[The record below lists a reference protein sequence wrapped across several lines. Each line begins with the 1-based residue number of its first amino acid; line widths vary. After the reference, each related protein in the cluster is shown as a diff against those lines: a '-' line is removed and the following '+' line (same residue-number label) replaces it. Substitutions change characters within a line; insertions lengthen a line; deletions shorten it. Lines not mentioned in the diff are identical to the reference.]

1 MTQMDLSTFLQISQ
15 VVAYIVGAVV
25 FILMMRAD
33 IRVLRHDMASMKIR
47 QDALNDAFSQLTTI
61 LTKVAVQDTRI
72 NAIEE
77 DVRELRHGDGYIVK
91 RENLKKV

>member
-1 MTQMDLSTFLQISQ
+1 MDLSTFLQISQ

>member
-1 MTQMDLSTFLQISQ
+1 MIKMDLSTFLQISQ